1 MCQEREGGGRE
12 GRCKKDGNANSSDPT
27 HTCAYIP
34 IAICPYIY
42 IHIYICICIC
52 IYICVYI
59 YIYPYTNIHLFSL
72 FFIRRLCSPHAEAL
86 ASLFTTPCLLTQVS
100 ASAFRS
106 LMRYLYTD
114 TLAEVVE
121 DSESGVERG
130 VGGGGGAG
138 GAREQMAGVR
148 GLEGEG
154 EGGGI
159 LMSSDG
165 LHLVHSEVC
174 VYYQR
179 GFCTRI

>member
-1 MCQEREGGGRE
+1 M
-12 GRCKKDGNANSSDPT
+12 
-27 HTCAYIP
+27 
-34 IAICPYIY
+34 
-42 IHIYICICIC
+42 
-52 IYICVYI
+52 
-59 YIYPYTNIHLFSL
+59 
-72 FFIRRLCSPHAEAL
+72 
-86 ASLFTTPCLLTQVS
+86 S